1 MPSSTIN
8 AAWEAL
14 PLRARNRFTG
24 VGFMSSSVL
33 PLTDAPELLVE
44 FSQRIIRHTFL
55 LLSRNSGLHYQT
67 FSLLAVDIFLITEKL
82 FF

>member
-1 MPSSTIN
+1 
-8 AAWEAL
+8 
-14 PLRARNRFTG
+14 
-24 VGFMSSSVL
+24 MSSSVL
-33 PLTDAPELLVE
+33 PLTDAPDCLQSFHKELFVIL
-44 FSQRIIRHTFL
+44 FL